1 MSLAREPTGGNGPLV
16 GLLFA
21 KIAFVIKTPAF
32 YSKEQQD
39 DQMKALTFI
48 DLFCGCGGFSL
59 GLERAGLQGL
69 AAIDLNAEALAVFK
83 ANLSQIPFILE
94 KDVTVFAPKDLAKM
108 MEINEIDVI
117 VGGPPCQGFSTV
129 RQADGANNGSRM
141 VEDKRRHL
149 YQEFLRY
156 VEYFRPKVFVMENV
170 LGIRSASGG
179 EYFTRV
185 QKEARAIGY
194 RVHAQVEDCVE
205 LGLPQKRRRQL
216 FIGTRQ
222 DLPDY
227 FHPTIKP
234 APRACDRPSLWEAI
248 GDLPPVKAGEGEENG
263 EYDMER
269 RKAHVYRYG
278 RRYLYSVL
286 EVRRAPKLTGHRAR
300 PHSERD
306 LRDFALLRE
315 GENSKEAMD
324 RGVDFEFP
332 YDKTSFKDR
341 YTRQH
346 RSEACS
352 TIVAHLS
359 KDGLMFIHPTQNRSL
374 TPREAARIQSF
385 PDWFQFPIARTHQFR
400 VIGNAVP
407 PLVSEA
413 IGIAVKNY
421 IEKTMKKSKQ
431 VKFFIE
437 PLPSGEK
444 QAVQWLMELVNAADS
459 KGLRKLSADTFKRG
473 WFSVGFLYP
482 GLHPD
487 GALDHGKETSDE
499 VVNHVEIRK
508 IEPRLLAPFYVESG
522 WPVVLAPVAREAW
535 RRYEA
540 DELKDDE
547 LYCSEAVVAG
557 MCDRNPAL
565 IDEVKREREK
575 AFA

>member
-1 MSLAREPTGGNGPLV
+1 MNRRTC
-16 GLLFA
+16 
-21 KIAFVIKTPAF
+21 
-32 YSKEQQD
+32 
-39 DQMKALTFI
+39 I

-59 GLERAGLQGL
+59 GMNRAGFRCL
-69 AAIDLNAEALAVFK
+69 AAIDFNHDAVTVFK
-83 ANLSQIPFILE
+83 ANFPDVSQALE
-94 KDVTVFAPKDLAKM
+94 RDLTKFPPANLAKL
-108 MEINEIDVI
+108 INADEVDVI

-129 RQADGANNGSRM
+129 RQVDGANNGKRL
-141 VEDKRRHL
+141 VEDERRHL

-156 VEYFRPKVFVMENV
+156 VEFFQPKVFVMENV

-179 EYFTRV
+179 EYFIRV

-216 FIGTRQ
+216 FIGTRL
-222 DLPDY
+222 DLPNY
-227 FHPTIKP
+227 FHSEIKP
-234 APRACDRPSLWEAI
+234 APRACDHPPLWEAI
-248 GDLPPVKAGEGEENG
+248 GDLPPVKAGEGEENCD
-263 EYDMER
+263 YDMER
-269 RKAHVYRYG
+269 RKAHVERFG
-278 RRYLYSVL
+278 RRYLYNVL
-286 EVRRAPKLTGHRAR
+286 EVRRAAKLTAHRAR

-306 LRDFALLRE
+306 LRDFALLKE

-324 RGVDFEFP
+324 RGVPFEFP
-332 YDKTSFKDR
+332 YDKETFKDR

-346 RSEACS
+346 RMEPCS

-385 PDWFQFPIARTHQFR
+385 PDWFEFPIARTHQFR

-413 IGIAVKNY
+413 IGIAVKTY
-421 IEKTMKKSKQ
+421 LEKAMKKSKQ
-431 VKFFIE
+431 IKFLIE
-437 PLPSGEK
+437 PLPKDENH
-444 QAVQWLMELVNAADS
+444 AVDWLMELVQAADN
-459 KGLRKLSADTFKRG
+459 KTLRKVPVDEFKRG

-487 GALDHGKETSDE
+487 GALDHGKKLSSD
-499 VVNHVEIRK
+499 VVNHAEIRK
-508 IEPRLLAPFYVESG
+508 IEPRLLAPYYVESG
-522 WPVVLAPVAREAW
+522 WPVVLAPVAKEAW

-557 MCDRNPAL
+557 MVHRCPDLA
-565 IDEVKREREK
+565 DEVREERDHISREHGK
-575 AFA
+575 ATAASN